1 MEPTSR
7 VVFAD
12 LDRDAA
18 ALIALWTQIHGGD
31 PPPEPVEISPAAAMI
46 ATAMVAQLRSELKP
60 RTAPLSAEE
69 LAVRLSR
76 LGLELQLSERLVC
89 VKGPEGEPGCCVSI
103 GNFPRFHLSH
113 PPREDPCQFWRVQL
127 ETVDQSDFL
136 TEAEYRKALKY
147 FENMLEECVKQNG

>member
-18 ALIALWTQIHGGD
+18 ALIALWLQIHGGD
-31 PPPEPVEISPAAAMI
+31 PLPEPVGISPAAAMI

-60 RTAPLSAEE
+60 WTAPLSGEQ

-76 LGLELQLSERLVC
+76 LGLELRLSERLVC
-89 VKGPEGEPGCCVSI
+89 VKGPEGEPGCCVRI
-103 GNFPRFHLSH
+103 GNFPRLSL
-113 PPREDPCQFWRVQL
+113 PGPEDPCQSWRVQL
-127 ETVDQSDFL
+127 ETLDQSDFL
-136 TEAEYRKALKY
+136 TEAEYKKASKY
-147 FENMLEECVKQNG
+147 FEKKLEECVKQNG